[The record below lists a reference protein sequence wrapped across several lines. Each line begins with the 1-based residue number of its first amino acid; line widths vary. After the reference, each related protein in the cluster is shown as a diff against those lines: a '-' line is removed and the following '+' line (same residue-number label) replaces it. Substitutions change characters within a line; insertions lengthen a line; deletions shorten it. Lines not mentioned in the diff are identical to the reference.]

1 MVQVADTPVA
11 VDPAP
16 SPEHRAAL
24 REQVS
29 RLERALAE
37 LDEGP
42 REALVLFHGARRR
55 YVQALEAR
63 YRREVFAGLM
73 ASTLGLVLA
82 ATLLLSVFEPVA
94 LIAWIAV
101 AAAEVTASMKGV
113 AIVLSIVPPVLWAS
127 ALLGLVV
134 SLLPFVLFARA
145 GSTVVVK

>member
-1 MVQVADTPVA
+1 MTHLPDEDGRLTTLLRAIATPE
-11 VDPAP
+11 PP
-16 SPEHRAAL
+16 PGFL
-24 REQVS
+24 
-29 RLERALAE
+29 
-37 LDEGP
+37 G
-42 REALVLFHGARRR
+42 GARRR

-63 YRREVFAGLM
+63 YRREVFTGLV

-94 LIAWIAV
+94 LIARIAV
-101 AAAEVTASMKGV
+101 AAAEVMAWMKGV

-134 SLLPFVLFARA
+134 SLLPFVLFART